1 MYLSP
6 IKSNSYLLIYTLLA
20 LLLMGAVLP
29 RPVYSGSW
37 RVIPIRIDMDQRSRS
52 GVVAIVNDSEE
63 AIRFSV
69 EAREWTQDQAGK
81 DLYLETSD
89 ILFFPKELIID
100 PNSERIIRTGIKVPA
115 TVKEKTYRLFIKQ
128 ETAPRETP
136 GTSVAIAI
144 RFGVPI
150 FAKPLNEQV
159 SGEIVHLEV
168 KDSKVNVAV
177 KNSGNTHFRIQALKI
192 LGKDVS
198 GASIL
203 SQELNGGYLL
213 NGSEKEFTF
222 AILGDI
228 CTQLNVMD
236 IEVVTDRMQINGKA
250 DVDRAMC
257 LTP

>member
-1 MYLSP
+1 MYLSS

-52 GVVAIVNDSEE
+52 GVVTIVNDSEE

-250 DVDRAMC
+250 DVDKAMC